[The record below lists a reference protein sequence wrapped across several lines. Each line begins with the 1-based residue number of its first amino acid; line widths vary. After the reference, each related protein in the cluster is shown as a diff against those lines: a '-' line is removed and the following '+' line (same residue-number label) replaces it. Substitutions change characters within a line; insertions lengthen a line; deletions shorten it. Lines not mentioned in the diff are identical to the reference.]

1 MTLLLSARR
10 WIARRGFER
19 TYPVLMRDTAC
30 TEPLVAALA
39 PQTGERILYVRGTQ
53 AEPVLAFARRFP
65 GTAFVGLEASAER
78 AAVTQAEAKAAGLS
92 KRAAVTQAEAK
103 AAGLSNVKAFVS
115 EARGSMPFPPASFDK
130 VALVM
135 ALHSER
141 REANLRIAREL
152 LRVLKRRGSLLA
164 SDLDA
169 ACGAQEGAL
178 LKVASMMFGE
188 ARIQPHADGTWPDI
202 LSDAGFARVKRV
214 CSHSILVARVTVVQ
228 ASRR

>member
-1 MTLLLSARR
+1 
-10 WIARRGFER
+10 
-19 TYPVLMRDTAC
+19 MRDTAC

-65 GTAFVGLEASAER
+65 GTAFVGLEANAE
-78 AAVTQAEAKAAGLS
+78 
-92 KRAAVTQAEAK
+92 RAAVTQAEAK

-115 EARGSMPFPPASFDK
+115 EARGSMPFPAASFDK

-135 ALHSER
+135 ALHSEL

>member
-65 GTAFVGLEASAER
+65 GTAFVGLEASAE
-78 AAVTQAEAKAAGLS
+78 
-92 KRAAVTQAEAK
+92 RAAVTQAEAK

>member
-65 GTAFVGLEASAER
+65 GTAFVGLEANAE
-78 AAVTQAEAKAAGLS
+78 
-92 KRAAVTQAEAK
+92 RAAVTQAEAK

-115 EARGSMPFPPASFDK
+115 EARGSMPFPAASFDK

-135 ALHSER
+135 ALHSEL